1 MKLSL
6 LKLSCASLLIGVGL
20 IGSAAFVGNAVA
32 QDKTAPAAA
41 AAPAAASTAPDLP
54 AIPADVLAKVEK
66 HTCVTPV
73 EPGKLSTNSA
83 QKAFRNDLDTY
94 RDCLI
99 KYGETRQIVARAHI
113 ASANSAIAEYNDYVE
128 KVKRDRDAAK

>member
-20 IGSAAFVGNAVA
+20 SGSMDNALA
-32 QDKTAPAAA
+32 QDKAAPAAAA
-41 AAPAAASTAPDLP
+41 AAPAAASATPDLP